1 MKRKSS
7 TFMRMQRVTGTGTGT
22 ATTTGPL
29 TAVGTSPP
37 DPAAEICAIIAELSS
52 HGLSALLVQA
62 RTIRDEERRRGARPP
77 LMSLSLRDFV
87 SRVQEAADG
96 AITGVFGNKVF
107 VASLYRLFE
116 ERGEASGCSIAEF
129 KDRLMTAHRAGLLA
143 LERCDSLEP
152 TNMNVT
158 KSEIQ
163 YLGGRYHFVVRKG
176 R

>member
-7 TFMRMQRVTGTGTGT
+7 TFMRMQRVTTGTG
-22 ATTTGPL
+22 ALPVVPTTP
-29 TAVGTSPP
+29 A
-37 DPAAEICAIIAELSS
+37 DPVAEIGAIIAELSS
-52 HGLSALLVQA
+52 HGIAALLVQA

-96 AITGVFGNKVF
+96 AITGVFGNRVF

-129 KDRLMTAHRAGLLA
+129 KDRLMTAHRSGLLA
-143 LERCDSLEP
+143 LERCDSLDRS
-152 TNMNVT
+152 NSNVT

-163 YLGGRYHFVVRKG
+163 YLGGIYHFVVRKM

>member
-7 TFMRMQRVTGTGTGT
+7 TFMRMQRVTPGVGALPAVPTTPVEPT
-22 ATTTGPL
+22 AELG
-29 TAVGTSPP
+29 
-37 DPAAEICAIIAELSS
+37 AIIAELSP
-52 HGLSALLVQA
+52 HGIATLLAQA

-77 LMSLSLRDFV
+77 IMSLSLRDFV
-87 SRVQEAADG
+87 TRVQEAADG
-96 AITGVFGNKVF
+96 AIVGVFGNRVF

-116 ERGEASGCSIAEF
+116 ERGEASGCSVAEF
-129 KDRLMTAHRAGLLA
+129 KDRLMTAHRSGLLA

-152 TNMNVT
+152 TNLNVT

-163 YLGGRYHFVVRKG
+163 YLGARYHFVVRKM